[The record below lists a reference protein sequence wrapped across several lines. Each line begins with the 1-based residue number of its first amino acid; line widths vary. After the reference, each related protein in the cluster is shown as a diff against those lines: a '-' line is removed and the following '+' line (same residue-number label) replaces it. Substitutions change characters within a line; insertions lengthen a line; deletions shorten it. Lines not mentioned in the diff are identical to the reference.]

1 MTGGSVAEMW
11 VNVGSFVITI
21 IMPGLVSACQGME
34 ESVTPSPG
42 VNSYESR
49 PGVEDENASPGSPR
63 VVTCVM
69 PQRTWML
76 NDSSRVFNVAAASF
90 CWDVTS

>member
-49 PGVEDENASPGSPR
+49 PGLCVENENAIVMRVAPVSRMRMRAPGHRELLLVSI
-63 VVTCVM
+63 V
-69 PQRTWML
+69 
-76 NDSSRVFNVAAASF
+76 
-90 CWDVTS
+90 

>member
-49 PGVEDENASPGSPR
+49 LRVEDENAIVMRVAPVSRMRMRAPGHRELLLVSI
-63 VVTCVM
+63 V
-69 PQRTWML
+69 
-76 NDSSRVFNVAAASF
+76 
-90 CWDVTS
+90 